1 MTGNQEL
8 IEKKESGTSMMFDF
22 RKTKGKGVR
31 DASDPTSPNTSKEK
45 ETCVAH
51 RIREHVDPMDVRH
64 VGLVTH
70 G

>member
-1 MTGNQEL
+1 
-8 IEKKESGTSMMFDF
+8 MMLDI

-31 DASDPTSPNTSKEK
+31 DASGPTSPNTSKEK
-45 ETCVAH
+45 ETWVAR
-51 RIREHVDPMDVRH
+51 RIRQHVDPMDVRQ